1 MALPFIGLLVGIDGH
16 VPTHAVYAIYDPSVA
31 GLRFVRGDGE
41 VVIPEQVCFTKTF
54 KDGMQNFSSSQKIL
68 EEIRQRATQH
78 YQLVKWSKRPYSA
91 RAEPQFPT
99 LISVTTALTYISDLH
114 SFHCK
119 ALQGLPTSIWS
130 QSNEDVIVPYIS
142 VTSKPKW
149 NFDVSGFEA
158 FPTEDY
164 AADFQAKY
172 LEFVQ
177 KYKCQLHPINFQ
189 HAAFCLVGLEKAGL
203 ISFVQEGRNDQRNVF
218 QGQIPPLL
226 PTRRVPWHVSKD
238 WTVDCFLAR
247 FGKFEGTFGGNN
259 YAQHPNPVLWL
270 EAEMEHEERLNRKKN
285 PWKQELNAQV
295 LEESDVVVDW
305 AFLKNVKWQTRG
317 EFDQYPKPTTPKV

>member
-1 MALPFIGLLVGIDGH
+1 MALPFIGLLVGVDGH
-16 VPTHAVYAIYDPSVA
+16 APTHAVYAIYDSSAAV
-31 GLRFVRGDGE
+31 LRFVRGDGE
-41 VVIPEQVCFTKTF
+41 LVIPEQVCFTKTF
-54 KDGMQNFSSSQKIL
+54 KDGMQNLSSSQQIL
-68 EEIRQRATQH
+68 EEIRQRATRQ
-78 YQLVKWSKRPYSA
+78 YQLVKSSKRPYSA
-91 RAEPQFPT
+91 QAKTQFPT
-99 LISVTTALTYISDLH
+99 LSSVKTALTYISDLH
-114 SFHCK
+114 SVHCT
-119 ALQGLPTSIWS
+119 ALQGLPMSVWS
-130 QSNEDVIVPYIS
+130 QSNEDEIVPYIS

-158 FPTEDY
+158 FPTEGH

-172 LEFVQ
+172 LKFVQ
-177 KYKCQLHPINFQ
+177 KYKYQLHPINFQ

-247 FGKFEGTFGGNN
+247 FRKFEGIFGGNS
-259 YAQHPNPVLWL
+259 YTQHPNPILWL
-270 EAEMEHEERLNRKKN
+270 EAEMEYEERLNRKKN
-285 PWKQELNAQV
+285 PWKQEFNAQA

-317 EFDQYPKPTTPKV
+317 EFDQYPKPATPKV